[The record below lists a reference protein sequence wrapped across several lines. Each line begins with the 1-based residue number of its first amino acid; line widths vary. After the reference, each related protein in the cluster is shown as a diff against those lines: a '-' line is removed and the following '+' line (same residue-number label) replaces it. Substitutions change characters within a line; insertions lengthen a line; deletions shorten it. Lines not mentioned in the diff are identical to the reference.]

1 MKTLANCTPV
11 EFLRQTNKIRHSV
24 EDLLLDSGVQEIRKR
39 MPELTGKETQEERK
53 RLMNNQAKKNMGAIL
68 DALMEKNAEQTA
80 NVLGMMCFL
89 EPEEME
95 KTTVSEIMTPV
106 LELLNSKPVM
116 DFLLLSM
123 KSAPTNTD
131 G

>member
-11 EFLRQTNKIRHSV
+11 EFLRQTNKIRHAV
-24 EDLLLDSGVQEIRKR
+24 EDLLLDSGIQEIRKR
-39 MPELTGKETQEERK
+39 MPELTGEETQAERK
-53 RLMNNQAKKNMGAIL
+53 ALMNNQAKKNMGAIL